1 MSVISID
8 IDAQRAFSA
17 LCPKEL
23 PVEGATEIVV
33 ELNAQA
39 ELADFRVLT
48 RDGHGARAVWIVPD
62 HTQMVQPLNFPNAN
76 LTWVRHAEVGTD
88 GFLPLPG
95 LPAPADYDFLAIKG
109 CDDDM
114 HPFGICYQDLAER
127 ISTGLIEWLQA
138 RDAKVLL
145 VGGLAT
151 DYCVKASVLQLCRAG
166 GWKVLLN
173 TAACRGI
180 AEETTRTALE
190 EMREAGAILLENA
203 QAVRDWLAENPQ

>member
-8 IDAQRAFSA
+8 IDAQRAFSE

-23 PVEGATEIVV
+23 PVAGAMEIVA

-48 RDGHGARAVWIVPD
+48 RDAHGARAVWIVPE
-62 HTQMVQPLNFPNAN
+62 HTQMVQPLDFPNAN

-151 DYCVKASVLQLCRAG
+151 DYCVKASVLQLCRVK

-190 EMREAGAILLENA
+190 EMREAGAILLQNA
-203 QAVRDWLAENPQ
+203 QAVRTWLAENPQ